1 MKTGKNTIQSYLY
14 VYNLLSTSLWS
25 IVFVNTLLGFYVGQP
40 YLFELTNKFTTVV
53 QCCAVLEIFNAIVG
67 YVKAPIFT
75 TTIQVLSRF
84 LVVIGIFQL
93 LPNSP
98 ANVHWVYMTLC
109 LSWSITEVLRY
120 GFYASKLYSPD
131 EVPPFLVWCRYSLFV
146 VLYPSGVASEVTMIY
161 MSLPEA
167 DKVFGSYYLGFLK
180 LVLLIYLPGLFILYS
195 YMLQQ
200 RKKVLGQEQKNKKE
214 KKRE

>member
-1 MKTGKNTIQSYLY
+1 MKMGQKTIQSYLY
-14 VYNLLSTSLWS
+14 VYNLFSTSLWS
-25 IVFVNTLLGFYVGQP
+25 IVFVNTLLGFFVGQP
-40 YLFELTNKFTTVV
+40 FLFELTNKFTTGV
-53 QCCAVLEIFNAIVG
+53 QCCAVLEIFNAIAG

-75 TTIQVLSRF
+75 TTIQVLSR
-84 LVVIGIFQL
+84 LLIVIGIFQL

-98 ANVHWVYMTLC
+98 ANGHWVYITLC

-120 GFYASKLYSPD
+120 GFYASKLYSPNG
-131 EVPPFLVWCRYSLFV
+131 VPPFLLWCRYSLFV
-146 VLYPSGVASEVTMIY
+146 VLYPTGVASEVTMIY

-167 DKVFGSYYLGFLK
+167 DKVFGPYYLLFLK

-200 RKKVLGQEQKNKKE
+200 RKKVLGQEQRKKE
-214 KKRE
+214 TKRE